1 MSQKLAGQQSKSKV
15 SKIREL
21 WKKDE
26 QKYLNAKNSV
36 EKEQIKSEIYE
47 SIRIQLGMQKKHKG
61 MIRQTVN
68 ILLGYKPKPKTK

>member
-1 MSQKLAGQQSKSKV
+1 MSQKLAGQKSESKV
-15 SKIREL
+15 SQIRKL
-21 WKKDE
+21 WKIDE

-36 EKEQIKSEIYE
+36 EREQIKSKIYE
-47 SIRIQLGMQKKHKG
+47 SIRIQLGMPKKHKG

>member
-15 SKIREL
+15 SQIREL
-21 WKKDE
+21 WKKQE
-26 QKYLNAKNSV
+26 QKYNNAKNSV
-36 EKEQIKSEIYE
+36 EKEQIKSQIYE
-47 SIRIQLGMQKKHKG
+47 SIRIQLGMPKKQKG